1 MQRKD
6 VDPRYFGEL
15 LGYNRAVVLDNPTRW
30 LIVSGHESRDDD
42 DRICWT
48 GDMDG
53 QIRQTV
59 RRLEET
65 LTHARF
71 ALSDVVQI
79 RIFTTDIDDMKA
91 NYNTLLQLL
100 ADAGCRPASLLAE
113 VNRLSDPDML
123 LEIEAVA
130 AQ

>member
-1 MQRKD
+1 MDGSVR
-6 VDPRYFGEL
+6 VSLR
-15 LGYNRAVVLDNPTRW
+15 RW
-30 LIVSGHESRDDD
+30 GIERNGVCNAQ
-42 DRICWT
+42 ICV

-65 LTHARF
+65 MTHAGF